1 MSNANTL
8 TWFPSGNME
17 ILEQLV
23 ITNTNSSPNTS
34 TESVLFSYVDA
45 ASGNALMSF
54 PMTIT
59 VVKNGSEDFL

>member
-1 MSNANTL
+1 MSNTNIE

-17 ILEQLV
+17 IIEQSV
-23 ITNTNSSPNTS
+23 VTNSSPNAS
-34 TESVLFSYVDA
+34 SKSISFSYLDA